1 MALSQEFI
9 QKVVAMTNEDQRAL
23 NRILVDAIKS
33 RSRMQNAVMAHAFN
47 RGDRVSFHSRRTG
60 TCYGAVVEVKRT
72 NIQVRTDT
80 GVVWN
85 VPAGM
90 LTKA

>member
-1 MALSQEFI
+1 MALTQEFI
-9 QKVVAMTNEDQRAL
+9 QKVLAMTNEDQRAL

-33 RSRMQNAVMAHAFN
+33 RAHMQNAVMAHAFN
-47 RGDRVSFHSRRTG
+47 KGDKVSFHSRRTG
-60 TCYGAVVEVKRT
+60 TCYGAVVSVKRT
-72 NIQVRTDT
+72 NIEVRTDG
-80 GVVWN
+80 GVIWN